1 MGTRAKPG
9 KRGLDRNERG
19 LRVIQLNEV
28 RMDDRITHLAIV
40 GKLDVAG
47 LHAID
52 VKFHG
57 YTAARRKPTLVDLS
71 GLEFITSLGMGMFVS
86 CARSLQRYGA
96 KMVLLNPQPQVEE
109 VLRAVGIDQG
119 IPLVHDVE
127 EGLRTLFPA
136 P

>member
-1 MGTRAKPG
+1 
-9 KRGLDRNERG
+9 
-19 LRVIQLNEV
+19 
-28 RMDDRITHLAIV
+28 MDDRITHLAIV
-40 GKLDVAG
+40 GKLDIAG

-57 YTAARRKPTLVDLS
+57 YTAARRKPTLVDIS

-109 VLRAVGIDQG
+109 VLKAVGIDQG
-119 IPLVHDVE
+119 IPMVHDVE
-127 EGLRTLFPA
+127 EGLCILFPA
-136 P
+136 S